1 MSFGDI
7 SNYPSQN
14 RNINDSV
21 GGDGLIPIK
30 TKLAQFQRLCA
41 SIKELITEMRRKRVN
56 QSEKTQLDQQ
66 IRDLRKFDSDL
77 KLMFDQKL
85 RTVEGD
91 NMTKATL
98 LRMQKDFD
106 KLRINVESLAKESM
120 LVRIDVG
127 GGTGPGS
134 RPAGFGPSV
143 GNLLPGEDRSVG
155 DVGIKQFQQL
165 QQQTIFRPVLQEHDI
180 EEMLIEE
187 RERDIRKINED
198 IAIVHDM
205 FVRMA
210 DIVDDQGIKI
220 EQIHTATET
229 SHERAEAGL
238 EQVKQAAAYQ
248 PTCTIS

>member
-1 MSFGDI
+1 
-7 SNYPSQN
+7 
-14 RNINDSV
+14 
-21 GGDGLIPIK
+21 
-30 TKLAQFQRLCA
+30 
-41 SIKELITEMRRKRVN
+41 MRRKRVN
-56 QSEKTQLDQQ
+56 QSEKAQLDQQ
-66 IRDLRKFDSDL
+66 IRDLRKFESDL

-85 RTVEGD
+85 RSVEGD

-98 LRMQKDFD
+98 LRMQKDFE

-120 LVRIDVG
+120 LVRVDVG
-127 GGTGPGS
+127 GGTGPGN

-143 GNLLPGEDRSVG
+143 GSRLPGEDRSVE
-155 DVGIKQFQQL
+155 DVGMRQSQQQQQQ

-187 RERDIRKINED
+187 REKDLKKINED

-210 DIVDDQGIKI
+210 DIVEDQGIKI

>member
-1 MSFGDI
+1 
-7 SNYPSQN
+7 
-14 RNINDSV
+14 
-21 GGDGLIPIK
+21 
-30 TKLAQFQRLCA
+30 
-41 SIKELITEMRRKRVN
+41 MRRKRVN